1 METNAKVALNVVM
14 ESPLRNVTV
23 FSVVGNVRKSIQT
36 RATSWKELVRELD
49 MPVLNQED
57 VKITEGKS
65 GFEFTKDTLQLPNN
79 IRTDEG
85 YTNDLTIFVTPK
97 AKIKSGAETRA
108 EVFARV
114 KLMMKKNP
122 ASIRDFNRNK
132 NFTNKSTA
140 ELLNILDKYRTI
152 NNPKEDKE
160 VVARVTGKLEK
171 AKVGDVLISPES
183 LKIIQEALEY
193 IQLGIKKLEISGIA
207 SLTVKADS
215 SQLSNKELEA
225 WAKKFM

>member
-1 METNAKVALNVVM
+1 MEKNVKVALNAVM

-36 RATSWKELVRELD
+36 RATSWKELVEELN
-49 MPVLNQED
+49 MPVLNQSD

-65 GFEFTKDTLQLPNN
+65 GFEFTENTLQLPNN
-79 IRTDEG
+79 IRTDAG

-97 AKIKSGAETRA
+97 AKIKSGADTRS

-114 KLMMKKNP
+114 KLMMNKRPESVKEFNMGKNY
-122 ASIRDFNRNK
+122 
-132 NFTNKSTA
+132 TNKPTA
-140 ELLNILDKYRTI
+140 ELLRILNKYSA
-152 NNPKEDKE
+152 NKASKEE
-160 VVARVTGKLEK
+160 TVAHVNGKIEN
-171 AKVGDVLISPES
+171 AKVGDILISPES
-183 LKIIQEALEY
+183 LKIIQEGLEY

-215 SQLSNKELEA
+215 STLSVADLQK